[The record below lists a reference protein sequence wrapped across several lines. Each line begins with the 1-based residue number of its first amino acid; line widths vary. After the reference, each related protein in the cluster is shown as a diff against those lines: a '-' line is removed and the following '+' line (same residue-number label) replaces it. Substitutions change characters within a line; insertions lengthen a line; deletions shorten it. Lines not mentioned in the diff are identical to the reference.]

1 MRALRR
7 KKNER
12 ISRGYCARFF
22 RSEVAWAGLNANA
35 KLRLE
40 RAKFVGWDA
49 RTAGANRAQQ
59 ARADFAQR
67 ERAAWAATGFDCGRQ
82 GYYGGGRAPRGAGA

>member
-1 MRALRR
+1 M
-7 KKNER
+7 
-12 ISRGYCARFF
+12 
-22 RSEVAWAGLNANA
+22 NANA

-40 RAKFVGWDA
+40 RAEFVGWDA

-67 ERAAWAATGFDCGRQ
+67 ERAAWAATGFDRGRQ
-82 GYYGGGRAPRGAGA
+82 GQYGGERAPRSPGG